1 MSPRHPT
8 LIFAAIL
15 VFAGL
20 GSPPTSRAQEPLT
33 RIVDVSSLSSENAA
47 KALPVHVRGVVTWR
61 SSRGQLIVQDG
72 TGGCWVYAD
81 DARSRKLLATDDAV
95 LQSIR
100 VGHVLE
106 IEGGSDPGSYAPG
119 IMPKALR
126 IVGEQPL
133 PAGRPMNS
141 TRFFSGAEAGLRVE
155 VRGVV
160 QGFQRAETG
169 WLLEFNANPGRFT
182 AEVPESALADPAA
195 LVDAEVRVT
204 GVAVTRVNTR
214 GEITLPRIFS
224 NQVGELVV
232 VVPAVAPFDAPL
244 VPLSRLLPYR
254 PEPVGPHRL
263 RLVGTVTFALPGKFL
278 YLQEGASA
286 VRVETRSTAQFLA
299 GDRVEAA
306 GFVDMTRSI
315 GTLVGAQVRKIG
327 PGSAPVAVAANPEE
341 IIAMN
346 HAAMRSG
353 RMASPHDF
361 DGHLIRFRAMLLAV
375 QSPPDARQPTRH
387 LTLERNEMIL
397 TATLHAGD
405 PKAIDALQTGSELEV
420 TGIVQLEY
428 TPVTAPRLSLMP
440 TRLEVVLRS
449 AADVTVVSAPSWWT
463 PERLLG
469 AVAVVAFGFGG
480 ALVWAGQLRRQ
491 VRRKTQ
497 LLATE
502 MSARRDAAVEFQATL
517 RERSRL
523 AANLHDTLLQTM
535 GGIGFQIGACARE
548 MTTLNPDSKP
558 VALLTV
564 ARRMLDHSV
573 KELRSSVWALRSH
586 PLQGKSLPEALQEFA
601 ERACD
606 GREVTIELR
615 TTGDLSGV
623 PDFVAGNLLLAAQ
636 EAVHNALKHAAP
648 RTLTLDVRLAKKVGW
663 IVVAI
668 RDDGVGFVPGAQAGA
683 HQGHFGLTG
692 MRERIERLD
701 GTFSLESA
709 PGQGTRI
716 HIEVPMR
723 AYDESIA

>member
-1 MSPRHPT
+1 MR
-8 LIFAAIL
+8 
-15 VFAGL
+15 
-20 GSPPTSRAQEPLT
+20 
-33 RIVDVSSLSSENAA
+33 
-47 KALPVHVRGVVTWR
+47 
-61 SSRGQLIVQDG
+61 
-72 TGGCWVYAD
+72 
-81 DARSRKLLATDDAV
+81 
-95 LQSIR
+95 
-100 VGHVLE
+100 
-106 IEGGSDPGSYAPG
+106 
-119 IMPKALR
+119 
-126 IVGEQPL
+126 
-133 PAGRPMNS
+133 
-141 TRFFSGAEAGLRVE
+141 
-155 VRGVV
+155 
-160 QGFQRAETG
+160 
-169 WLLEFNANPGRFT
+169 
-182 AEVPESALADPAA
+182 
-195 LVDAEVRVT
+195 
-204 GVAVTRVNTR
+204 GVAVTRINTR
-214 GEITLPRIFS
+214 GELTMPRVFS
-224 NQVGELVV
+224 SSIDALIID
-232 VVPAVAPFDAPL
+232 VPAVETFAAPL
-244 VPLSRLLPYR
+244 VPLDRLLPFR
-254 PEPVGPHRL
+254 PEPIGPHRL
-263 RLVGTVTFALPGKFL
+263 RVNGIVTYALTGKFL
-278 YLQEGASA
+278 YLQEGSRA
-286 VRVETRSTAQFLA
+286 VRVETRSTEPFQA

-306 GFVDMTRSI
+306 GFVDMTRSV

-327 PGSAPVAVAANPEE
+327 TAIAPVAVAANPEA
-341 IIAMN
+341 IIALN
-346 HAAMRSG
+346 HTAMRAG
-353 RMASPHDF
+353 QLARPHDF
-361 DGHLIRFRAMLLAV
+361 DGHLIRFHATLLAV
-375 QSPPDARQPTRH
+375 QSTPDTRQPARR
-387 LTLERNEMIL
+387 LTLQRNEMIL

-405 PKAIDALQTGSELEV
+405 PKAIDALRTGSELEV

-449 AADVTVVSAPSWWT
+449 AADITVVRAPSWWT

-469 AVAVVAFGFGG
+469 AVAVVAVGFGA
-480 ALVWAGQLRRQ
+480 ALIWIGQLRRQ

-517 RERSRL
+517 RERNRL

-548 MTTLNPDSKP
+548 ISTLNPDSKP

-586 PLQGKSLPEALQEFA
+586 PLQGKTLPEALREFA

-606 GREVTIELR
+606 GQRVSIDMR
-615 TTGDLSGV
+615 TEGDLTGV

-636 EAVHNALKHAAP
+636 EAVHNALKHARP
-648 RTLTLDVRLAKKVGW
+648 SKLTLEVRLAGKLGW

-683 HQGHFGLTG
+683 HQGHFGLSG

-701 GTFSLESA
+701 GTFKLESA